1 MRLQSIAM
9 GKAAEKT
16 THHAMTSADIIRE
29 LRGPLPDDDPEF
41 QKFLASGGARTR
53 SARDQEAAEA
63 VLRDLRALPEGTKL
77 TNEELFA
84 FIQRL
89 PPMHDGFSSA
99 DVIRE
104 LRGPLPED
112 DPDFPPDDRR

>member
-1 MRLQSIAM
+1 MQSIAM

-16 THHAMTSADIIRE
+16 TQHAMTSADIIRE

-41 QKFLASGGARTR
+41 QKFLASGEARTS
-53 SARDQEAAEA
+53 SARDQAVEA
-63 VLRDLRALPEGTKL
+63 VLQDLRALPEGTKL

-84 FIQRL
+84 LIQRL
-89 PPMHDGFSSA
+89 PPMYDGFSSA

-112 DPDFPPDDRR
+112 DPDFPLDDRR